1 MKHIIKV
8 AFYASLLVQGALAHQ
23 SISDDDEG
31 DSMIHNKGASIG
43 LEKSTKIEK
52 VLSKFAMIHYFGG
65 NDPSARAN
73 IIVARDK
80 NNNKIVE
87 VDLDE
92 EPIPDMES
100 KFSEDVF

>member
-1 MKHIIKV
+1 
-8 AFYASLLVQGALAHQ
+8 LLVQGALAHQ